1 VADLHDRGREATDID
16 HDLDGDSAE
25 SIDFSQVHADDAFL
39 DALGAAEP
47 DQNGDFADD
56 KLAALLLSWRHDVDE
71 EPIHE
76 LVDPKLA
83 VVTVRAARMRQRR
96 GARFFA
102 PLAAAAAILAIAFAG
117 VGLAARDAQPG
128 DTLWGLTRVLY
139 ADHARSVEAAAAVR
153 TDLREAEEALAN
165 GKVAEAKSM
174 LDEARHALPVVA
186 SEDGKDDLQAQHAA
200 LVAQLPD
207 KPAGDASPP
216 PNPAPTT
223 APGTSTSDPAAIT
236 PVNPPVTSDPPPTN
250 NPSPTTDPSPT
261 TSTSTQ
267 TDPGGGRVETTPN
280 NVPNEKPQGGETI
293 GGSAATNP
301 ASTLP

>member
-1 VADLHDRGREATDID
+1 V
-16 HDLDGDSAE
+16 
-25 SIDFSQVHADDAFL
+25 
-39 DALGAAEP
+39 
-47 DQNGDFADD
+47 
-56 KLAALLLSWRHDVDE
+56 
-71 EPIHE
+71 
-76 LVDPKLA
+76 
-83 VVTVRAARMRQRR
+83 
-96 GARFFA
+96 
-102 PLAAAAAILAIAFAG
+102 LAIVFAG

-174 LDEARHALPVVA
+174 LDEASHALPTVA

-223 APGTSTSDPAAIT
+223 VPPTGTSDPLPT
-236 PVNPPVTSDPPPTN
+236 TVNPA
-250 NPSPTTDPSPT
+250 PTTDPTTTNPTPT
-261 TSTSTQ
+261 T
-267 TDPGGGRVETTPN
+267 DPTTTTTESGRIETTPN
-280 NVPNEKPQGGETI
+280 TVPGTDP
-293 GGSAATNP
+293 ATEPAKAPENNNPARAPANIP
-301 ASTLP
+301 ASTVP